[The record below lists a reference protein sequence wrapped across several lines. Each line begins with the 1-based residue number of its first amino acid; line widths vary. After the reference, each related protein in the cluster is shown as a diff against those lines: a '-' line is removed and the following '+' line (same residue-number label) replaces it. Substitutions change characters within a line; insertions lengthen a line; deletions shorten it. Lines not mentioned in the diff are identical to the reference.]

1 MALTGEFIP
10 TDLTIEYSEPGTPA
24 TFFDVSQYVN
34 DVKRGWKIGE
44 ADTTSYG
51 TKDKTSIP
59 GLGENELSFTLRY
72 NNTPAAASRPQ
83 TKLKAMAAAR
93 NITGWRIRDLGIG
106 TGKPEQ
112 TFQAFITGF
121 DEEKANDDKV
131 VSASVKLRITG
142 SVTETLQT

>member
-1 MALTGEFIP
+1 MALTGEFIAS
-10 TDLTIEYSEPGTPA
+10 DLTIEYSEPGTPA
-24 TFFDVSQYVN
+24 TYFDLSQYVN

-72 NNTPAAASRPQ
+72 NNAPAAASRPQ
-83 TKLKAMAAAR
+83 AKLKTLAQNR
-93 NITGWRIRDLGIG
+93 NVTGWRIRDMGIG

-112 TFQAFITGF
+112 TFSAYVTGF
-121 DEEKANDDKV
+121 DEEKANDDKP
-131 VSASVKLRITG
+131 VSASIKLRITG
-142 SVTETLQT
+142 SVTETTQA